1 LNYYNRHIGDYAKQ
15 TAHLSFAEDGA
26 YNRMLDYYY
35 SKELPLPLDR
45 AVLYRKVRAK
55 TKPEQ
60 AMIDSLLAE
69 FFYEAED
76 GWHKNRCDEEI
87 MRAREAGEDEAA
99 KRENEK
105 ERQQR
110 YRQRRKEIFA
120 ALREYG
126 IVPKWDTPIDELQR
140 LLNTHLSRGS
150 RDTGNAPVTRTATA
164 NQEPIANNQEPV
176 KSLGRTARATRL
188 PTTWTLPADWG
199 EWARQEKP
207 HLGSAGA
214 LQAVEEKFRDYW
226 LAQPGQKGVKQDW
239 QATWRNWV
247 RNEHGAKNGNG
258 NNGLRNSRD
267 DERSAARRAILQPS
281 APAERD
287 VTRDSERV
295 D

>member
-35 SKELPLPLDR
+35 ATELPLPLDR
-45 AVLYRKVRAK
+45 SALYRKVRAR

-69 FFYEAED
+69 FFYEAGD
-76 GWHKNRCDEEI
+76 GWHKRRCDEEI
-87 MRAREAGEDEAA
+87 EKYQHKAQAN
-99 KRENEK
+99 RENGTHGGRPKKPKPNPTITQSVSK
-105 ERQQR
+105 ENPN
-110 YRQRRKEIFA
+110 ETLA
-120 ALREYG
+120 
-126 IVPKWDTPIDELQR
+126 
-140 LLNTHLSRGS
+140 SS
-150 RDTGNAPVTRTATA
+150 
-164 NQEPIANNQEPV
+164 QEPVANNQEPV

-207 HLGSAGA
+207 HLGSVGA